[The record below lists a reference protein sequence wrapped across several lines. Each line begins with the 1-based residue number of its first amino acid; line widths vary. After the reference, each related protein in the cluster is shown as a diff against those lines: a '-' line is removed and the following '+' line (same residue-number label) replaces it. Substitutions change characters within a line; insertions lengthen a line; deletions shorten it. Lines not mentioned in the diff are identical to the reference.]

1 MNLYI
6 TMLQN
11 FSLKCGTHRDSSNV
25 WRANALSG
33 NDFPRD
39 NVVHERVSDIAFGE
53 IESQSHGAVYY
64 FVIRIDGFQSI
75 EWARND
81 NSWANNPFR
90 RSIVATRVLFPTPQ
104 HFTMSFISHGATDEL
119 LQIAKNESK
128 YMIPICKSYIFSRSP
143 ISALSRPLKKCWG
156 GVMKWNEISDHTRV

>member
-1 MNLYI
+1 MRNTSRFIECLTSECIVWKRLSARQCRSRAGLGYRVRWNRVTI
-6 TMLQN
+6 TRRGVLFRN
-11 FSLKCGTHRDSSNV
+11 SN
-25 WRANALSG
+25 R
-33 NDFPRD
+33 
-39 NVVHERVSDIAFGE
+39 RVS
-53 IESQSHGAVYY
+53 
-64 FVIRIDGFQSI
+64 SI